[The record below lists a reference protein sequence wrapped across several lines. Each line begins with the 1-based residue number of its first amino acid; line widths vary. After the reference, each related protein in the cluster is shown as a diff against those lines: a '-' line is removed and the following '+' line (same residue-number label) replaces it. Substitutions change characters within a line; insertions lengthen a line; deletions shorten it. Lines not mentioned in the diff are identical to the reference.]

1 MLQTIKPKKT
11 GGYSKPMLKREVK
24 KDNKLR
30 PAMTHDR
37 KTVKQLLG
45 ELYRDKEYL
54 EAILKESGQL
64 FMDKKS

>member
-1 MLQTIKPKKT
+1 
-11 GGYSKPMLKREVK
+11 
-24 KDNKLR
+24 
-30 PAMTHDR
+30 MTHDR